1 MFFRPAS
8 DRRLGCDSYNE
19 VPLPH
24 IQMTNSTD
32 ALLLAQAQIAL
43 VQMQLIMAAAE
54 KPPTPEQIRLGRI
67 ERQLKQMLVRL
78 NSLARTVEQHKE
90 KFDEWEK
97 ANKPDLDW
105 LTRQNAR
112 IPTKSSQPS

>member
-1 MFFRPAS
+1 
-8 DRRLGCDSYNE
+8 
-19 VPLPH
+19 
-24 IQMTNSTD
+24 MTNFSKTT
-32 ALLLAQAQIAL
+32 LLAQAQIA
-43 VQMQLIMAAAE
+43 VMQMQLVVAAAE

>member
-1 MFFRPAS
+1 
-8 DRRLGCDSYNE
+8 
-19 VPLPH
+19 
-24 IQMTNSTD
+24 MTNFSKTT
-32 ALLLAQAQIAL
+32 LLAQAQIA
-43 VQMQLIMAAAE
+43 VMQMQLVVAAAE

-97 ANKPDLDW
+97 ANQPDLDW

>member
-1 MFFRPAS
+1 
-8 DRRLGCDSYNE
+8 
-19 VPLPH
+19 
-24 IQMTNSTD
+24 MTNSTD

>member
-1 MFFRPAS
+1 MRCYYNKADDQLQQNYLISTSPN
-8 DRRLGCDSYNE
+8 RRY
-19 VPLPH
+19 
-24 IQMTNSTD
+24 
-32 ALLLAQAQIAL
+32 AK
-43 VQMQLIMAAAE
+43 AAAE

-97 ANKPDLDW
+97 ANQPDLDW